1 MGKLSLPPK
10 IQERVQFSLLNL
22 QLNVTLDGAFI
33 ALLDELP

>member
-22 QLNVTLDGAFI
+22 QLNVTLDGTFI